1 LLILAG
7 QFAITPG
14 LATALGDDEGLA
26 SGEDGLGDGLG
37 DATVGVGDCTL
48 GVGPITG
55 PG

>member
-14 LATALGDDEGLA
+14 LATALGDDEGLVGDA
-26 SGEDGLGDGLG
+26 VGDGVG

-48 GVGPITG
+48 GVGPIIG
-55 PG
+55 AG